1 MNDIKKELVT
11 LYKNRK
17 KQNDKSIEMFV
28 DSIMERVTDA
38 VIKEVEKVLRKEF
51 RDKTLSHG
59 HVVSPEYYI
68 ELKLK
73 EVKHNLLKRQ

>member
-1 MNDIKKELVT
+1 MDDIKKEMLT
-11 LYKNRK
+11 WCK
-17 KQNDKSIEMFV
+17 KKEKHDDKSIEIFA
-28 DSIMERVTDA
+28 DSIIERVTD
-38 VIKEVEKVLRKEF
+38 VVVKEVEKVLRKEF

-73 EVKHNLLKRQ
+73 EVKHNILKR